1 MYRPFALALSLSGAY
16 VASQTLPDPL
26 ICEDSIDGQ
35 TTYISN
41 DTPCVL
47 ECDGFVVHA
56 TGSLLPDSVNSSA
69 VPYCILDCLYRDAT
83 PTQSALA
90 SGCHSSCLAK
100 NGGNPED
107 LGWCM
112 YWCLDGYGDLVTT
125 TSCVPS
131 IAYGSPTV
139 TVIDGVTETVER
151 IFHESCYLE
160 KLVRNSNSYF
170 ENHPGWCCLDKYS
183 AYDNSST
190 EALRRFQLKLFKRR

>member
-1 MYRPFALALSLSGAY
+1 MYRPFTLALFLAGAY
-16 VASQTLPDPL
+16 AASQTLPDHPL

-35 TTYISN
+35 APYISN

-47 ECDGFVVHA
+47 QCDGFVVHA
-56 TGSLLPDSVNSSA
+56 TGSLLPDSVNSSS

-90 SGCHSSCLAK
+90 PGCHSSCLAK

-131 IAYGSPTV
+131 VAYGSPTV
-139 TVIDGVTETVER
+139 TVIDGVTETVEPFTNPA
-151 IFHESCYLE
+151 IWKSCH
-160 KLVRNSNSYF
+160 F
-170 ENHPGWCCLDKYS
+170 ENHPGWCCRDKYS
-183 AYDNSST
+183 AHDNSST
-190 EALRRFQLKLFKRR
+190 EALRRFQLKPFKQK